1 MNLRFMSL
9 GETHGMSPP
18 QYPASSFVGVPPL
31 NAVLIRHILAASQC
45 AGISPSHSTPE
56 SFMGTFGSRPFGDG
70 AGDER
75 GALLLQ
81 QRDQPLFLRHQRI
94 NLRRLPVEKVCDGF
108 LLWDSGKGI
117 ANRNSIRS

>member
-9 GETHGMSPP
+9 GETHGMSPS

-56 SFMGTFGSRPFGDG
+56 SFMGTFGVACPEPVEGRPFVT
-70 AGDER
+70 AR
-75 GALLLQ
+75 VMRAARFSCSSSISRSL
-81 QRDQPLFLRHQRI
+81 LRHQRI
-94 NLRRLPVEKVCDGF
+94 NLRRLPVEKVGDGS
-108 LLWDSGKGI
+108 LLWERG
-117 ANRNSIRS
+117 